1 LIESIE
7 LEIKEVS
14 RNIILLA
21 KKDKATRLLTT
32 IPGVGYY
39 SALLIISEIGAI
51 NRFPDS
57 NHLCSYA
64 GLVPSTHSSG
74 GVTYH
79 GNITKTGSKYLRW
92 IMIECARSHV
102 RYSKDSNITKFSERL
117 VHRVVEPLNHKGYNP
132 AQSTILER

>member
-1 LIESIE
+1 M
-7 LEIKEVS
+7 
-14 RNIILLA
+14 R
-21 KKDKATRLLTT
+21 

-39 SALLIISEIGAI
+39 SALLIISEIGTL

-57 NHLCSYA
+57 YHLCSYA

-79 GNITKTGSKYLRW
+79 GNITKPGSKYLRW

-102 RYSKDSNITKFSERL
+102 RYSNDSNITKFYERL
-117 VHRVVEPLNHKGYNP
+117 VKKKGSSKAAVATASKLLKVVYWITKEGREYNHDDNNTNNNNKGYC
-132 AQSTILER
+132 LMKVE